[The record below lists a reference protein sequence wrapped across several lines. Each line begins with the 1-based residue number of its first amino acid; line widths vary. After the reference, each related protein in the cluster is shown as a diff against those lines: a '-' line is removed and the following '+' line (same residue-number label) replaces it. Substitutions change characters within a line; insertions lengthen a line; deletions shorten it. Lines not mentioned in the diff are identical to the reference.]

1 MNQDRNKLLLY
12 ITQVSFAIDDLVLFL
27 DTHPC
32 DKDALEYYQKLKKAR
47 KESLAEYTHKYGP
60 LLNDNVDNSCYWEW
74 VKEPW
79 PWE

>member
-1 MNQDRNKLLLY
+1 MNQDKNKLLLY
-12 ITQVSFAIDDLVLFL
+12 ISQVSFGIDELVLFL

-32 DKDALEYYQKLKKAR
+32 DQDALAYKHELKKAR
-47 KESLAEYTHKYGP
+47 KEALDEYTHKYGP

>member
-12 ITQVSFAIDDLVLFL
+12 ITQVSFAIDDLLLFL

-32 DKDALEYYQKLKKAR
+32 DRDALAYYQELKKAR
-47 KESLAEYTHKYGP
+47 KESMDEYTHKYGP

-74 VKEPW
+74 VKDPW